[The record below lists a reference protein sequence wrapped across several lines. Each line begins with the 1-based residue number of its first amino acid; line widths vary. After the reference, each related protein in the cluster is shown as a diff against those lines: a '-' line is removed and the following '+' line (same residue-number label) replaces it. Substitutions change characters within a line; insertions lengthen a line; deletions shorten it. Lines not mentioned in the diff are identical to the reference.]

1 MAAVL
6 PRIHEVPDD
15 LLAAIDFCYE
25 QGWTDGL
32 PVVPPQIDRVKAML
46 AADARPAETV
56 IARHPATGLDL
67 SLHAAAVN
75 AVMAGCLPEYFPVLV
90 AAYEAIDR
98 PDFNFH
104 GSTASTGGSAPL
116 LIVSGT
122 YADDINMNADVNLF
136 GPGNRANA
144 TIGRAVRLILR
155 NVFQMLPGISDK
167 STQGNPG
174 KYSFCI
180 AERGRG
186 NPWPPLCEAQGYA
199 QGTSSVTVFA
209 GGGFCNVENH
219 GGNTPEQILASV
231 ADTMANYG
239 CITLGQSVVIL
250 APEHMRIL
258 GDASWTRERAQDFLF
273 TQAKR
278 SVEGMKGVGKYR
290 DSEYERQHGAS
301 AHRLVERGAVHR
313 GLDPG
318 DILITMGG
326 GDAGG
331 HSCFIPSWSR
341 GRGSIMQHA
350 AIAVRDDRRQ
360 T

>member
-1 MAAVL
+1 MPAVS

-15 LLAAIDFCYE
+15 LLAAIDYCYD

-32 PVVPPQIDRVKAML
+32 PVVPPVVERVKAML
-46 AADARPAETV
+46 AADSRPAETV
-56 IARHPATGLDL
+56 IAHHPATGLDL

-75 AVMAGCLPEYFPVLV
+75 AVMAGCLPDYFPVLV
-90 AAYEAIDR
+90 AAYEAMDKAE
-98 PDFNFH
+98 FNFH

-116 LIVSGT
+116 LVVSGPC
-122 YADDINMNADVNLF
+122 ADEIGMNSDVNLF
-136 GPGNRANA
+136 GPGNRPNA

-180 AERGRG
+180 AERARG
-186 NPWPPLCEAQGYA
+186 NPWPLLCETQGYA
-199 QGTSSVTVFA
+199 KSVSSVTAFA

-219 GGNTPEQILASV
+219 GGNTPEQILGSV
-231 ADTMANYG
+231 ADAMANYG

-250 APEHMRIL
+250 APEHMAII
-258 GDASWTRERAQDFLF
+258 GAAGWTREKAQAFLF
-273 TQAKR
+273 SHAKR

-290 DSEYERQHGAS
+290 DREYDTQHADGAPK
-301 AHRLVERGAVHR
+301 LVEAGFVHR
-313 GLDPG
+313 GLGPD

-350 AIAVRDDRRQ
+350 EIKKRS
-360 T
+360 